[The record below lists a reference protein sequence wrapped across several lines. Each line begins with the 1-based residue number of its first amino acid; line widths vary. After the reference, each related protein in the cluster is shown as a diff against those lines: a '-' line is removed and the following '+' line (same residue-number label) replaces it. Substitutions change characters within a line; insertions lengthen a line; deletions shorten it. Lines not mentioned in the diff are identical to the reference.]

1 MVQSTIFSTIIAL
14 VRTVAVVILLSVASG
29 PSAVAQDR
37 ATAPPEPSELIGA
50 KVFTAS
56 GSEVGEVAAVTVSP
70 NGEIDE
76 MRMNAA
82 SPLGIGQR
90 TVVLPLESLMV
101 LRGAVVLDLSPSEVD
116 LLPNAPE
123 GSLKNPTKL

>member
-1 MVQSTIFSTIIAL
+1 MVQSTILATIIAL
-14 VRTVAVVILLSVASG
+14 LRALAVVVLLSVASG
-29 PSAVAQDR
+29 PPALAQVR

-50 KVFTAS
+50 KVFTAN
-56 GSEVGEVAAVTVSP
+56 GSEVGDVAGVTVSP
-70 NGEIDE
+70 NGEINE
-76 MRMNAA
+76 MRVNTP

-90 TVVLPLESLMV
+90 TVVLPLESVMV

-116 LLPNAPE
+116 VLPNAPE